1 MSRREQNSIQ
11 VLEKFERTNK
21 YFSLCGLNCGL
32 CGFRL
37 QGNCSGCFKDS
48 FCAVQCPMVPCS
60 INHGNLQHCFEC
72 PEYPCKHYDGFDGY
86 DTLVLHRNQR
96 KDMQKAKEM
105 GIDAYTAEQR
115 RKVGLLEKL
124 VENYDDGRSQVFF
137 CTAVNMLSAEDM
149 ESILQK
155 ADTATADMAHAD
167 KAEYIRNTLT
177 SFADGRG
184 IRL

>member
-1 MSRREQNSIQ
+1 M
-11 VLEKFERTNK
+11 FERTNK

-48 FCAVQCPMVPCS
+48 FCAVQCPMVRCS

-72 PEYPCKHYDGFDGY
+72 PEYPCRHYDGFDGY

-105 GIDAYTAEQR
+105 DIDAYTAEQR

-124 VENYDDGRSQVFF
+124 IENYDDSRNQVLF
-137 CTAVNMLSAEDM
+137 CTAVNMLSVEDM
-149 ESILQK
+149 ESVLEK
-155 ADTATADMAHAD
+155 AGSATADMAHPD
-167 KAEYIRNTLT
+167 KAEYIRNALM
-177 SFADGRG
+177 SFADEHG